1 MNEWTVVTVFAALV
15 GLFFT
20 VGKPIINLNKTM
32 TTLNVNVEHNSNELA
47 ELKTD
52 FKSQRE
58 SAHESHQRLW
68 EHNSKQDD
76 KIQNHE
82 FRIGLLE
89 QK

>member
-1 MNEWTVVTVFAALV
+1 MNEWGVVTVLAALV

-32 TTLNVNVEHNSNELA
+32 TTLNVNVEHNSHELA
-47 ELKTD
+47 ELKDD

-68 EHNSKQDD
+68 DHNDKQDKQLQD
-76 KIQNHE
+76 HE
-82 FRIGLLE
+82 KRLVKLE
-89 QK
+89 K

>member
-1 MNEWTVVTVFAALV
+1 MNEWGVVTVLTALV

-32 TTLNVNVEHNSNELA
+32 TTLNVNVEHNSHELT
-47 ELKTD
+47 ELKND

-68 EHNSKQDD
+68 EHNSKQDEKLQD
-76 KIQNHE
+76 HE
-82 FRIGLLE
+82 TRLGILE
-89 QK
+89 HK